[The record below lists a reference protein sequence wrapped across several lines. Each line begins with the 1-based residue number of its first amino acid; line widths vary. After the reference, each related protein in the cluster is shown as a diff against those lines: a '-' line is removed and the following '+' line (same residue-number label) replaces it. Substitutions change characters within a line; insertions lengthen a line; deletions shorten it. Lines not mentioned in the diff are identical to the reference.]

1 MAILVVIV
9 AIFCSTFL
17 SWPIAIVLTVVILMG
32 HWAVLQLG
40 EDAGPGV
47 GRRIAEEMF
56 GPSSGASRQKVVSEL
71 VDALTRVLRGV
82 SNVLPDI
89 SKFAAVEDIERGV
102 TISMDRIRDPLLVL
116 LTFGLPLLVISYVI
130 LRNKEVAP

>member
-1 MAILVVIV
+1 
-9 AIFCSTFL
+9 
-17 SWPIAIVLTVVILMG
+17 
-32 HWAVLQLG
+32 
-40 EDAGPGV
+40 
-47 GRRIAEEMF
+47 
-56 GPSSGASRQKVVSEL
+56 
-71 VDALTRVLRGV
+71 
-82 SNVLPDI
+82 VLPDI